1 LQEDALATDQLYT
14 YFNAQSRKHKEAAR
28 AIFDKADEEGR
39 EITPE
44 EKAEAEME
52 MDQFKEYS
60 AKANKHRD
68 NAELR
73 RQLEEETGQLGN
85 QIAVTG
91 VDEPIAVGTIGDM
104 FVKSGVFKAMHER
117 KKLGRLGQNWMSDA
131 VELPWD
137 GVKAAAM
144 PVLESG
150 DPNVFGNLTST
161 TGAMRTLIQQP
172 TTPSFLFARLTVA
185 DLIPSIQ
192 VAVGN
197 SVIYPKLV
205 SRDAAATE
213 LTLTGASW
221 GIAEGN
227 IKNPI
232 GYEWDVETVILRKLA
247 AYTKMS
253 EEFVEDAPALAAW
266 INADLGFNIRQAE
279 EVYLTEALYASVT
292 DASALAGSSTNFDD
306 VMAAITVIREAGG
319 EPDGMLISATNWAE
333 LVISKFGTG
342 AGDKLYVG
350 GGPFSTT
357 DNPWGLRVVITP
369 NAHDDHPLVGD
380 FRRGAKIFRKGG
392 LSVQGTN
399 TDQDDFVKNLVTI
412 RAEERLAVI
421 KQYPELFKLA
431 NLT

>member
-1 LQEDALATDQLYT
+1 LAKDQLLT
-14 YFNAQSRKHKEAAR
+14 YFTAQARKHQEAAR
-28 AIFDKADEEGR
+28 AIMDKAEEEGR
-39 EITPE
+39 EVTLE
-44 EKAEAEME
+44 EKSEAEAELAQRT
-52 MDQFKEYS
+52 DYLQ
-60 AKANKHRD
+60 KASRRRD
-68 NAELR
+68 AEELR
-73 RQLEEETGQLGN
+73 KQLEDESGVGVNQFPAEPEQSPVARGN
-85 QIAVTG
+85 
-91 VDEPIAVGTIGDM
+91 IGDM
-104 FVKSGVFKAMHER
+104 FIKTGVFKAMRDR
-117 KKLGRLGQNWMSDA
+117 KAGGRLGQNWQSDA

-137 GVKAAAM
+137 GAKAAAM

-161 TGAMRTLIQQP
+161 TGAMRTLIQEP
-172 TTPSFLFARLTVA
+172 ITPSFLFQRLTVA

-192 VAVGN
+192 VATGN
-197 SVIYPKLV
+197 SVVYPKLV
-205 SRDAAATE
+205 SRDASATE

-221 GIAEGN
+221 GISEGN
-227 IKNPI
+227 VKNPI
-232 GYEWDVETVILRKLA
+232 GYEWDVETVILRKIA
-247 AYTKMS
+247 GYTKMS
-253 EEFVEDAPALAAW
+253 DEFVADAPALAAW
-266 INADLGFNIRQAE
+266 INADLGFNIQQAE
-279 EVYLTEALYASVT
+279 EVYLVEALYGSVT
-292 DASALAGSSTNFDD
+292 DASALAGASTNFDD

-319 EPDGMLISATNWAE
+319 QPDGMLITATNWAE

-342 AGDKLYVG
+342 AGDKMYVG